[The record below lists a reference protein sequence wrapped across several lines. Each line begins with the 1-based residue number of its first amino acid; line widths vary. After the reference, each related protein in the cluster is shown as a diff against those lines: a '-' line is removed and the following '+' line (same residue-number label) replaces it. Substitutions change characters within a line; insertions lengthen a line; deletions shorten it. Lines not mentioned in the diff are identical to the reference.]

1 MAAQEI
7 REYLT
12 ELRKIEDK
20 FYRTVLNDPDT
31 YMLAIRLVR
40 AIADSLKSISDLPA
54 LIGRY
59 QRTSSDDVIPIADAL
74 DTPQVILL
82 DYQLALGAA
91 FYLRAQEIQEE
102 IGRTAMQSHVAAAQ
116 AQGQSWVVVF
126 DYEQTRYSKPFSRR
140 LEMRVADGFSLYSSS
155 ELDMDKGLVYT
166 VEPMWI
172 DLVTGKQRQ
181 DLALNEPRQEF
192 ATHAAMLEAAAALR
206 RKYS

>member
-1 MAAQEI
+1 MTAQEI
-7 REYLT
+7 REYVT
-12 ELRKIEDK
+12 ELRKIEDR

-40 AIADSLKSISDLPA
+40 AIADSLKSIADLDT
-54 LIGRY
+54 LVDRF

-74 DTPQVILL
+74 NAPQVILL

-102 IGRTAMQSHVAAAQ
+102 IGRAAMQSQIAEAQ
-116 AQGQSWVVVF
+116 ANGQNWVVVF
-126 DYEQTRYSKPFSRR
+126 DYEQMRYGKPFSRR

-155 ELDMDKGLVYT
+155 ELDMDKGLVYA

-181 DLALNEPRQEF
+181 DMALTEPRQEF
-192 ATHAAMLEAAAALR
+192 TTHAAMLEAAAALR

>member
-1 MAAQEI
+1 MTAPEI
-7 REYLT
+7 REYLV

-40 AIADSLKSISDLPA
+40 AIADSLKPISDLDT
-54 LIGRY
+54 LIERF
-59 QRTSSDDVIPIADAL
+59 QRASSDDVIPIADAL

-82 DYQLALGAA
+82 DYPLALGAA

-102 IGRTAMQSHVAAAQ
+102 IGRAAMQSHIAEAQ
-116 AQGQSWVVVF
+116 AQGDIWAVVF
-126 DYEQTRYSKPFSRR
+126 DYEQTRYGKPFSRR
-140 LEMRVADGFSLYSSS
+140 LEMRVSDGFSLYSSS

-172 DLVTGKQRQ
+172 DLATGRQRQ
-181 DLALNEPRQEF
+181 DMALTEPRQEF
-192 ATHAAMLEAAAALR
+192 TTHTAMLEAAAALR
-206 RKYS
+206 QKYS

>member
-1 MAAQEI
+1 MTAQEI

-20 FYRTVLNDPDT
+20 FYRTVLNDPET

-40 AIADSLKSISDLPA
+40 AIADSLKSISDLA
-54 LIGRY
+54 LLIERF
-59 QRTSSDDVIPIADAL
+59 QRTSSHDVIPIADAL
-74 DTPQVILL
+74 NAPQVILL

-102 IGRTAMQSHVAAAQ
+102 YGRAAMQSHITEAQ

-126 DYEQTRYSKPFSRR
+126 DYEQTRYGKPFSRR
-140 LEMRVADGFSLYSSS
+140 LEMRVSDGFSLYSSS
-155 ELDMDKGLVYT
+155 ELDIDTGLVYV

-181 DLALNEPRQEF
+181 DVTLAEPRQEY
-192 ATHAAMLEAAAALR
+192 ATHEAMLEAMVFLR
-206 RKYS
+206 RKYP